1 MYGNKSIVLLQCT
14 SIMII
19 LKYNNKLVILYKDNI
34 HVNYYYIINIDAKYE
49 KTKHMELWKYLY
61 PAPLKKS

>member
-1 MYGNKSIVLLQCT
+1 
-14 SIMII
+14 MII